1 MPHPSLGILNV
12 PFVAGDEVDVDMV
25 NALPGCR
32 SDVDA
37 DVVAI
42 RLELLIKE
50 FFFLLEEPH
59 AGSHFFRRQ
68 VEEAGDMPTRDD
80 QGVAL
85 TRRVGVA
92 RTESQFMLYRH
103 PARILAEQAG
113 IVGVALLFLCRF
125 RCQQNTSCGTLYFG
139 QFSTNEENIVAS
151 NKARA
156 YFALLGY
163 HFNPDD
169 ITRLLGV
176 EPTTVN
182 AAGAYSTL
190 DKPVISSWELSTET
204 LSGEVDVF
212 ALTDTLVK
220 QLEPVKEKIV
230 DVCKSHNLS
239 PRLGVVLTLSADK
252 SESSPEVGVGV
263 RAVRFLADT
272 GSFINVET
280 KLS

>member
-1 MPHPSLGILNV
+1 
-12 PFVAGDEVDVDMV
+12 MV
-25 NALPGCR
+25 NALPGRR

-42 RLELLIKE
+42 RIELLVDE
-50 FFFLLEEPH
+50 FLFLLDEAH
-59 AGSHFFRRQ
+59 AGSHFFWRQ
-68 VEEAGDMPTRDD
+68 VEKTGDMPTRDD
-80 QGVAL
+80 QGVPG
-85 TRRVGVA
+85 TRRVGVTRA
-92 RTESQFMLYRH
+92 ESKFMLYRY
-103 PARILAEQAG
+103 PARIFAEQAW
-113 IVGVALLFLCRF
+113 IIGVSFFFLCRS
-125 RCQQNTSCGTLYFG
+125 RCQQNTSCRTLYFC
-139 QFSTNEENIVAS
+139 QYSTNEETIVAS

-176 EPTTVN
+176 EPTSVN

-204 LSGEVDVF
+204 ISGEVDVF

-220 QLEPVKEKIV
+220 QLEPLKDKIV
-230 DVCKSHNLS
+230 EVCKSHNLS
-239 PRLGVVLTLSADK
+239 PRLGVVLTLSADQ
-252 SESSPEVGVGV
+252 SGSSPEAGIGV

-280 KLS
+280 KVS